1 MDELND
7 TDWCQTEMRHERSE
21 AGMTEQEREA
31 KRAREEMDAAITC
44 DTFLPNTS
52 TNNRTPDAPTPAPVT
67 ASKPIRAGSWNAATA
82 TSVAPKTAAT
92 PLRPANVAPETAA
105 TPLRP
110 ANQAVLK
117 QPELSLTSQKE
128 IEDHAKQIEEALEIS
143 TVRDGAPPGLVAT
156 LFIVRS

>member
-7 TDWCQTEMRHERSE
+7 SDWCQTGMRQDRSE
-21 AGMTEQEREA
+21 AGMTEHEREA
-31 KRAREEMDAAITC
+31 KRAQEETDTAITC

-52 TNNRTPDAPTPAPVT
+52 TNNRTPVVPTQAPVT
-67 ASKPIRAGSWNAATA
+67 ASNPTTAGNSVAAAT
-82 TSVAPKTAAT
+82 S
-92 PLRPANVAPETAA
+92 VAPETAA

-110 ANQAVLK
+110 ANVAPLRPVNEAALR

-128 IEDHAKQIEEALEIS
+128 LEDHAKQIEEALEIS

>member
-1 MDELND
+1 
-7 TDWCQTEMRHERSE
+7 
-21 AGMTEQEREA
+21 
-31 KRAREEMDAAITC
+31 MDAAITC

-52 TNNRTPDAPTPAPVT
+52 TNNRTPVVPTQAPVT
-67 ASKPIRAGSWNAATA
+67 ASNPTTAGNSVAAAT
-82 TSVAPKTAAT
+82 S
-92 PLRPANVAPETAA
+92 VAPETAA

-110 ANQAVLK
+110 ANVAPLRPVNEAALR

-128 IEDHAKQIEEALEIS
+128 LEDHAKQIEEALEIS

>member
-7 TDWCQTEMRHERSE
+7 SDWCQTGMRQDRSE
-21 AGMTEQEREA
+21 AGMTEHEREA
-31 KRAREEMDAAITC
+31 KRAQEETDTAITC

-52 TNNRTPDAPTPAPVT
+52 TNNRTPVVPTQAPVT
-67 ASKPIRAGSWNAATA
+67 ASNPTTAGNSVAAA
-82 TSVAPKTAAT
+82 TSVAPETAAT